1 MSASAAILEQWL
13 ARALGV
19 YGEKVAPLAVAERD
33 PFRNPVG
40 HTLRTHLS
48 RLLHELLGGMDPAV
62 IDASMEQ
69 IIAVRAIQDLSVA
82 QALGFVYELRS
93 ILRRELPER
102 DAAETDARIDQLSL
116 AAFAQ
121 FLKCRERLAEL
132 RLNEHLRSLGPVPYR
147 LRSRP
152 PGACA
157 PAGD

>member
-1 MSASAAILEQWL
+1 MTASAAILEQWL
-13 ARALGV
+13 ARAVGV
-19 YGEKVAPLAVAERD
+19 YGDKVAPLAVAERD

-48 RLLHELLGGMDPAV
+48 LLLHELLGDMDPAA

-69 IIAVRAIQDLSVA
+69 IIAVRTIQDLSVE
-82 QALGFVYELRS
+82 QAVGFVHELRGV
-93 ILRRELPER
+93 LRHELPQR
-102 DAAETDARIDQLSL
+102 AAAELDARVDRLAL

-132 RLNEHLRSLGPVPYR
+132 RLNEHLRALGPVPFR

-157 PAGD
+157 SAGD